1 MNKIN
6 NFLIAIFIACFFM
19 IAGCNQP
26 GSSDN
31 PTPPGAGAGPAAVN
45 LGTAANFAI
54 LSESGISTTLV
65 PPASASAIVGNIGV
79 SPIGY
84 ASITGFNLSPAVPI
98 AATTSATSLLVTGTV
113 YAANYTG
120 NGGSTP
126 TMLTAAIGDK
136 NTAYLD
142 AVGRTAIVANT
153 NLYAGSIGG
162 QNFAPGLYTWTTP
175 VLIGSTITL
184 TGGAND
190 RWIFQISGTLTLSPG
205 VSVSLSGGALAKNI
219 VWQATDTVALDTTA
233 TLNGIVLTA
242 PAKSITLNAGATV
255 NGRLLAGGGV
265 TLISNTVTQP

>member
-6 NFLIAIFIACFFM
+6 NFLIAIFIACFF
-19 IAGCNQP
+19 ILTGCNQP
-26 GSSDN
+26 GGSDN
-31 PTPPGAGAGPAAVN
+31 PTPPGSGAGPAAVN
-45 LGTAANFAI
+45 LGTAGTFAI
-54 LSESGISTTLV
+54 LTESGISTDSTIPL
-65 PPASASAIVGNIGV
+65 SAIVGNIGV

-84 ASITGFNLSPAVPI
+84 AAITGFNLSPVAPI
-98 AATTSATSLLVTGTV
+98 AATTSATSPLVTGTV

-142 AVGRTAIVANT
+142 AAGRTAIVANT

-162 QNFAPGLYTWTTP
+162 QNFVPGLYTWTTP
-175 VLIGSTITL
+175 VLIGSSITL

-190 RWIFQISGTLTLSPG
+190 RWIFQISGTLTMSPG
-205 VSVSLSGGALAKNI
+205 TSVSLSGGAQAKNI
-219 VWQATDTVALDTTA
+219 VWQATDTVALDTTT

-255 NGRLLAGGGV
+255 NGRLLAGGEV
-265 TLISNTVTQP
+265 TLISNTITQP